1 MPTHHHPHTI
11 TVRQTPILLILKLTI
26 VSLLFDL
33 SFLFVAFISDSIE
46 SFNNGVAW
54 NIIAYD
60 TLSYILLMVIQ
71 MGVALLLMTMWY
83 RETFSAQEGFLV
95 HRKGLILI
103 NEKRHK
109 IATAESVTY
118 SQTLFGKLFGYGTIT
133 LKYPNQK
140 ELYRLTGIPEPE
152 FFVHLLEEDKNQKN

>member
-1 MPTHHHPHTI
+1 MPNHHHAQTI

-33 SFLFVAFISDSIE
+33 AFLVVAFISDSLE
-46 SFNNGVAW
+46 SFNNSMAW
-54 NIIAYD
+54 NVIAYD
-60 TLSYILLMVIQ
+60 TLFYIILMILQ
-71 MGVALLLMTMWY
+71 MGIALLLMTIWY

-109 IATAESVTY
+109 ISTAESVTS
-118 SQTLFGKLFGYGTIT
+118 SQTLFGKLFGYGTII

-152 FFVHLLEEDKNQKN
+152 FFVHLLEEDKIQKN